1 MGQTASRAE
10 QGARTAGTAGFV
22 VGGAVGAVPGAIA
35 GGVATGVLYG
45 TDAVL
50 LGAGVGGGIIGMPM
64 GALVA
69 APCAVVG
76 AALGVMGGAAED
88 MTQGAI
94 SLGHAANA
102 ALEEAR
108 QGRERTS
115 HRNTKSCQVAQ
126 VPSEALPLICALLVA
141 LQLKKMW
148 RDEAT
153 NRAAAF
159 AATCHEEEPKAQ
171 LLARA
176 EAAGRKVLTYVKL
189 SQVYPWEMREVTE
202 AAAEQLVDA
211 TDPDVI
217 DAAWILC
224 GAKSLEQWS
233 PQIRDALPRK
243 SKDISP
249 RFLLEALEFKY
260 RQEKDN
266 IVDALQRH
274 FPGGPNRDAY
284 AETVNAMWGTL
295 SKPSFWKA
303 HMMVQQ
309 SRLPQQAQRLTF
321 QHLASPEFWATAQ
334 NFLASSSA
342 LCAHQGSTSEGSS
355 SEGPGAMMLR
365 SDSFEPRLM
374 AAVRSQKMLGGTGTP
389 IEQRIQVEIL
399 TAENLGS
406 AEYRVGDFTTSLF
419 GGKQKLSPYV
429 EVKYGLEQAQTR
441 MLQGQ
446 SSGQLHFGEVLSF
459 PCRSNHRDGQILEFS
474 IFDARGVQA
483 MVRGDPMIGKA
494 SLEIAEDAFSGSA
507 QRQTLQLLRDGEEKG
522 TLTVRVGVLAPQIAY
537 TALQGSKDRP
547 LAEVALAMAQVLSQP
562 HGVDVLLEA
571 MPRPSRSSQGPDEVE
586 LRRTLKAWIIRLK
599 VAAERSQDF
608 DDEVALKHIA
618 RMARSAQQIL
628 AAVNEDLDGDEVIM
642 LTASW
647 VRQVFMQ
654 CTPNGQTPNLDEAR
668 LLRLLEAGR
677 SSDGDPL
684 ETLTKYGVALPEGTS
699 EEIVVAV
706 ANRLLE
712 AERCEE
718 EEIFTGVQIVEHG
731 VVAQGIAAVT
741 QLGQRGHVH
750 VFLYDMESI
759 QKWQRERGS
768 DPNTRQHIGASDI
781 LVLTHP
787 RQLHHSGPPSVQ
799 HQAFIHQSLS
809 HNIAP
814 APPPFPGPPLNIH
827 SQQQQQFTPMEHQ
840 DIHNG
845 YPHVVP
851 SSPVVPGLP
860 FNIRGQQQQQ
870 HFIPMQHQDL
880 RNGYPHVVPSSPM
893 PPGPLI
899 PQMRHLQQQ
908 QHIHVM
914 PHS

>member
-10 QGARTAGTAGFV
+10 QGARTAGIAGFA
-22 VGGAVGAVPGAIA
+22 VGGIVGAVPGAIA
-35 GGVATGVLYG
+35 GGVVLG
-45 TDAVL
+45 G
-50 LGAGVGGGIIGMPM
+50 LGGAAVGGGITGVPV
-64 GALVA
+64 GALVG

-76 AALGVMGGAAED
+76 AALGIMGGAAED

-94 SLGHAANA
+94 SLGQAANV
-102 ALEEAR
+102 ALEKAR

-115 HRNTKSCQVAQ
+115 HRNAKSCQVAQ
-126 VPSEALPLICALLVA
+126 VPAESLPLMCALLVA
-141 LQLKKMW
+141 LQLKKMS
-148 RDEAT
+148 RDEVT
-153 NRAAAF
+153 NRATSF
-159 AATCHEEEPKAQ
+159 AATCFDEEPKAQ

-176 EAAGRKVLTYVKL
+176 EVAGRKVLTYVKL
-189 SQVYPWEMREVTE
+189 SEVYPWEMREVTE

-217 DAAWILC
+217 DAVWILC

-249 RFLLEALEFKY
+249 RFLVEALEFKY

-274 FPGGPNRDAY
+274 FPGGPNRYAY
-284 AETVNAMWGTL
+284 AQTVNAMWASL

-303 HMMVQQ
+303 HMMLQQ
-309 SRLPQQAQRLTF
+309 GRLPQQAQGLTF

-342 LCAHQGSTSEGSS
+342 LCAHQGSTSEDSI
-355 SEGPGAMMLR
+355 SEGPRMLR

-374 AAVRSQKMLGGTGTP
+374 AAVQPQKMLSATGAP
-389 IEQRIQVEIL
+389 VEQRIQVEIL
-399 TAENLGS
+399 TAENLGN

-419 GGKQKLSPYV
+419 GGKQKLSPYI
-429 EVKYGLEQAQTR
+429 EVKYGLEHAQTR
-441 MLQGQ
+441 VLKGQ
-446 SSGQLHFGEVLSF
+446 SSGQVDFGEVLSF
-459 PCRSNHRDGQILEFS
+459 PCRSNHPAGQTVEFS

-483 MVRGDPMIGKA
+483 MIRGDPMIGKA
-494 SLEIAEDAFSGSA
+494 SLEITEDAFSGSA
-507 QRQTLQLLRDGEEKG
+507 QRQTLHLVRNGEEKG

-537 TALQGSKDRP
+537 VALHGSKDRP

-599 VAAERSQDF
+599 VAAERSQGF

-628 AAVNEDLDGDEVIM
+628 AAVNEHLDGDEVIT
-642 LTASW
+642 LTATW
-647 VRQVFMQ
+647 VREIFMQ
-654 CTPNGQTPNLDEAR
+654 CAPDGQTPNLDEAR

-677 SSDGDPL
+677 SSDGDPW
-684 ETLTKYGVALPEGTS
+684 ETLMKFGVTLPEGIS
-699 EEIVVAV
+699 GEIVVAI
-706 ANRLLE
+706 ADRLRE
-712 AERCEE
+712 AERSEE
-718 EEIFTGVQIVEHG
+718 EEIFTGVQIVENG

-741 QLGQRGHVH
+741 QHGQRGHVH
-750 VFLYDMESI
+750 VFLYDLESI

-768 DPNTRQHIGASDI
+768 DPNTRERIGASDI
-781 LVLTHP
+781 LVLTRP
-787 RQLHHSGPPSVQ
+787 RQLHHSCPPSVQ
-799 HQAFIHQSLS
+799 HQAFIHHSVS

-814 APPPFPGPPLNIH
+814 APPPIPGPPFNIH
-827 SQQQQQFTPMEHQ
+827 GHHHHQQSIRVQHQ
-840 DIHNG
+840 AMHNG

-851 SSPVVPGLP
+851 SSPPLPGPL
-860 FNIRGQQQQQ
+860 FNMHGLQQQ
-870 HFIPMQHQDL
+870 HHI
-880 RNGYPHVVPSSPM
+880 RVVP
-893 PPGPLI
+893 
-899 PQMRHLQQQ
+899 HT
-908 QHIHVM
+908 
-914 PHS
+914 